1 MKKHS
6 TVSLSIL
13 LLLAVSLVLT
23 GCWNPLA
30 GLTPKPTSELTEV
43 PAATEEAAP
52 AATEEPAPAET
63 EAAAATE
70 APSPAA
76 TPEVAAPT
84 EAPSAEPADF
94 EPLPG
99 SECDE
104 LSQEMSTALG
114 VEFSL
119 IKEVS
124 FQDFVTG
131 KLGIGCAMSATGDGN
146 DFENQGVVSEDV
158 TLRMG
163 ALGWTQ
169 DIQYAAD
176 GPTGTVVGFRK
187 DIQLCLLDASWEASD
202 DSECDPDR
210 PISECELTPEQQQFD
225 IVLTCAQSTE
235 EGTSAEAEATA
246 APSEAATLTP
256 VPGTLPE
263 PTVQAPSAG
272 VLPPEQARRIVFDP
286 GATSATIDDSVAA
299 GEVDLFVLQAL
310 AGQTMSVNLQS
321 PKGSAVL
328 AIWGADGTVLISD
341 HAGARDWTGQLPS
354 TQDYYISVSAVAG
367 TSTVYTL
374 YVDISPLPNPTPGPQ
389 PIRIEFAP
397 GTDTASV
404 GGSVPPG
411 GVTHYVIRALTG
423 QTMSVN
429 IVSATG
435 NVILAIWGAD
445 GTVLISDH
453 AGATSWSG
461 QLPLTQDYYIDVI
474 SAGGTTANFTLQV
487 IIPPQPGPGPE
498 PPTKRIIFAPG
509 SVSAIEQGTVDPS
522 SFMRY
527 LAAAMAGQT
536 MTVDVSSPQGDVVLV
551 IWGADGTVLLSDHA
565 GATSWSGVLPASQDY
580 IIDVKP
586 MGVAPTIFTLQVT
599 IPPL

>member
-1 MKKHS
+1 MKKHI
-6 TVSLSIL
+6 TIHMSIL

-30 GLTPKPTSELTEV
+30 GLTQKPTSDLTEV

-52 AATEEPAPAET
+52 AATEV
-63 EAAAATE
+63 
-70 APSPAA
+70 PSPAA
-76 TPEVAAPT
+76 TPEAAAPT

-99 SECDE
+99 SECDQ
-104 LSQEMSTALG
+104 LSQEMSSVLG

-119 IKEVS
+119 TKEVS
-124 FQDFVTG
+124 CLDFVTG
-131 KLGIGCAMSATGDGN
+131 KSGIGCAMSATGDGN
-146 DFENQGVVSEDV
+146 DFENQGIVSQDV

-163 ALGWTQ
+163 SLGWSP

-176 GPTGTVVGFRK
+176 GPTGTVVGFSK
-187 DIQLCLLDASWEASD
+187 DLRLCLLDASWEASD
-202 DSECDPDR
+202 DAECDPNR
-210 PISECELTPEQQQFD
+210 PISECELTPEQKQFD
-225 IVLTCAQSTE
+225 IVLTCAQSTV
-235 EGTSAEAEATA
+235 EGTGAGDEATA
-246 APSEAATLTP
+246 APSAAATPTP

-263 PTVQAPSAG
+263 PTDQAPSAA

-286 GATSATIDDSVAA
+286 GATSATIDDSVSA

-310 AGQTMSVNLQS
+310 AGQTMSVNLHT

-341 HAGARDWTGQLPS
+341 HAGARDWSGQLPS

-374 YVDISPLPNPTPGPQ
+374 YVGVSSLPHPTPGPQ

-397 GTDTASV
+397 GTDTATV

-411 GVTHYVIRALTG
+411 DAAHYVIRALAG

-429 IVSATG
+429 ILNASGSVW
-435 NVILAIWGAD
+435 LAIWGAD

-461 QLPLTQDYYIDVI
+461 QLPSTQDYYIDVI
-474 SAGGTTANFTLQV
+474 SQAGTTPGFTLQV
-487 IIPPQPGPGPE
+487 TIPPQPGPGPE
-498 PPTKRIIFAPG
+498 PPTKRITFAPG
-509 SVSAIEQGTVDPS
+509 SVSAIEQGGVDPGS
-522 SFMRY
+522 IMRY
-527 LAAAMAGQT
+527 LVAAMAGQT
-536 MTVDVSSPQGDVVLV
+536 MTVDASSPQWDVVLV

-565 GATSWSGVLPASQDY
+565 GATSWSGVLPSSQDY
-580 IIDVKP
+580 IIDVKSV
-586 MGVAPTIFTLQVT
+586 GVAPTSFTLQVT